1 MSGHFIWTLTWR
13 DEQLGTACTD
23 LSAGIVGAARQVLA
37 ESRDQENFT
46 RRAYASALLGS
57 IAAESNV
64 AELWVKDEPRSSDAY
79 LLLAR
84 AQAHRALRNA
94 GPPGPYHTQV
104 LRSVIQAERASHR
117 AAELWTEDPTPWL
130 VRLSLER
137 LRLRRP
143 ILPSS
148 HSRLGALPGPWDLVE
163 REIWARD
170 KFNREAGHRLLM
182 YYSPRSGGSNTEMDQ
197 LVTWITGHAPQDSPL
212 QLLPLIAE
220 LERTQSIDADVQDDI
235 ARLRR
240 IETLRRFIAEADD
253 ALALLGT
260 DDAAQEKVRVYE
272 GDLRSQRERLRR
284 ELERAEQLVAHPRQA
299 VGTRFLRRAAM
310 DVYVQW
316 FLNVRDE
323 QPVKLPRSLPLSDL
337 MVLAYALHRLG
348 ETLAASNV
356 LSFTRPYATPSPWS
370 RDGQPGEV
378 LERAYVDCHV
388 SLPP

>member
-1 MSGHFIWTLTWR
+1 MSSRFLWTLTWG
-13 DEQLGTACTD
+13 DELLGTACTD
-23 LSAGIVGAARQVLA
+23 LGAGIVGAARQVLA
-37 ESRDQENFT
+37 ESREQEDFT

-57 IAAESNV
+57 IAADSNV
-64 AELWVKDEPRSSDAY
+64 AELWVKDVPGSPDAY

-84 AQAHRALRNA
+84 AHAHRVLRAA
-94 GPPGPYHTQV
+94 GPPGPYLSDT
-104 LRSVIQAERASHR
+104 LRSVLKAERASRR

-130 VRLSLER
+130 VLLSLER

-143 ILPSS
+143 VLPSS
-148 HSRLGALPGPWDLVE
+148 HSKLGPLPGPWDLVE

-170 KFNREAGHRLLM
+170 RFNREAGHRLLT
-182 YYSPRSGGSNTEMDQ
+182 YFSPRAGGSNAEMDQ
-197 LVTWITGHAPQDSPL
+197 FVTWMTGHAPQDSPL

-240 IETLRRFIAEADD
+240 IDTLRRFIAEADD
-253 ALALLGT
+253 ALELLRT
-260 DDAAQEKVRVYE
+260 DDDAQEKIKVYE
-272 GDLRSQRERLRR
+272 FDLRSQRERLKR
-284 ELERAEQLVAHPRQA
+284 ELARAEQPLAHPRQA
-299 VGTRFLRRAAM
+299 VGARFLRRAAM
-310 DVYVQW
+310 DIYMAW

-323 QPVKLPRSLPLSDL
+323 QPIKLPRSLPLSDL
-337 MVLAYALHRLG
+337 MVLAYALHHLG

-378 LERAYVDCHV
+378 LERVYDDCQI

>member
-1 MSGHFIWTLTWR
+1 MSGRFIWTLTWG

-37 ESRDQENFT
+37 ESREQEDFA

-57 IAAESNV
+57 IAADSHV
-64 AELWVKDEPRSSDAY
+64 AELWAKDEPRSPDAY

-84 AQAHRALRNA
+84 ALAHRVLRTA
-94 GPPGPYHTQV
+94 GPPGPYQAKALRAV
-104 LRSVIQAERASHR
+104 LKAEHASHR

-137 LRLRRP
+137 LRLRP
-143 ILPSS
+143 PVLPSA
-148 HSRLGALPGPWDLVE
+148 HSRLGPLPGPWDLVE
-163 REIWARD
+163 REIWSRD
-170 KFNREAGHRLLM
+170 QFNREAGHRLLM
-182 YYSPRSGGSNTEMDQ
+182 YFSPRAGGSNAEMDHFA
-197 LVTWITGHAPQDSPL
+197 TWMTTKAPPDSPL

-220 LERTQSIDADVQDDI
+220 LERTQSVDADVQDDI

-240 IETLRRFIAEADD
+240 IDTLRRFIAEADD
-253 ALALLGT
+253 ALELLRT
-260 DDAAQEKVRVYE
+260 DETAQEKVRVYE
-272 GDLRSQRERLRR
+272 FDLRSQRERLKR
-284 ELERAEQLVAHPRQA
+284 ELAQAEQPLAHSRQA

-323 QPVKLPRSLPLSDL
+323 QPIKLLRSLPLSDL
-337 MVLAYALHRLG
+337 MVLAYALYRLG
-348 ETLAASNV
+348 ETLAAGNV
-356 LSFTRPYATPSPWS
+356 LSFTRPHATPSPWS
-370 RDGQPGEV
+370 RDGQPGDV
-378 LERAYVDCHV
+378 LERVYTDCQV

>member
-1 MSGHFIWTLTWR
+1 MSARFIWTLTWG

-23 LSAGIVGAARQVLA
+23 VSAGIVGTARQVLA
-37 ESRDQENFT
+37 ESREQEDFT

-64 AELWVKDEPRSSDAY
+64 AELWVKDEPRSPDAY

-84 AQAHRALRNA
+84 AHAHRALRSA
-94 GPPGPYHTQV
+94 GPPGPYQERI
-104 LRSVIQAERASHR
+104 LRSVLKAERASQR
-117 AAELWTEDPTPWL
+117 AAELWTEDPTPWV

-148 HSRLGALPGPWDLVE
+148 HSQIGALPGPWDLVE

-170 KFNREAGHRLLM
+170 QFNREAGHRLLM
-182 YYSPRSGGSNTEMDQ
+182 YFSPRTGGSNAEMDQ
-197 LVTWITGHAPQDSPL
+197 FVTWVTGHVPPDNPL
-212 QLLPLIAE
+212 QLLPLVAE

-240 IETLRRFIAEADD
+240 IETLGRFIAEADD
-253 ALALLGT
+253 ALELLRT
-260 DDAAQEKVRVYE
+260 EDDAQEKVRVYE
-272 GDLRSQRERLRR
+272 FDLRSQRERLKR
-284 ELERAEQLVAHPRQA
+284 ELARAEQLVAHPGQA
-299 VGTRFLRRAAM
+299 VGVRFLRRAAM
-310 DVYVQW
+310 DVYTRW
-316 FLNVRDE
+316 FLNVRGE
-323 QPVKLPRSLPLSDL
+323 QPIKLPRSLPLSDL

-348 ETLAASNV
+348 ETLAAGNV

-370 RDGQPGEV
+370 RDGQAGDV
-378 LERAYVDCHV
+378 LERAYLDCQIA
-388 SLPP
+388 LPP

>member
-1 MSGHFIWTLTWR
+1 MSGRFIWTLTWG

-37 ESRDQENFT
+37 ESREQEDFT
-46 RRAYASALLGS
+46 RRGYASALLGS
-57 IAAESNV
+57 IAADSNV
-64 AELWVKDEPRSSDAY
+64 AELWVKDEPRSPDAY

-84 AQAHRALRNA
+84 AHAHRALRTA
-94 GPPGPYHTQV
+94 GPPRPYDAQV
-104 LRSVIQAERASHR
+104 LRSVVKAEYASDQ

-130 VRLSLER
+130 VRLSLDR

-143 ILPSS
+143 ILPSG
-148 HSRLGALPGPWDLVE
+148 HSRLGPLPGPWDLVE

-170 KFNREAGHRLLM
+170 RFSREAGHRLLM
-182 YYSPRSGGSNTEMDQ
+182 YFSPRSGGSNTEMDQ
-197 LVTWITGHAPQDSPL
+197 FVTWMTGHAPPDSPL

-220 LERTQSIDADVQDDI
+220 LERTQSVDADVQNDI

-260 DDAAQEKVRVYE
+260 DDAAQEKLRVYE
-272 GDLRSQRERLRR
+272 GDLRSQRERLKR
-284 ELERAEQLVAHPRQA
+284 ELTQAEALGGNPRQA
-299 VGTRFLRRAAM
+299 VAARFLRRTAM

-323 QPVKLPRSLPLSDL
+323 QPIKLPRSLPLSDL

-356 LSFTRPYATPSPWS
+356 LNFTRPYATPSPWS
-370 RDGQPGEV
+370 RDGQPGDV
-378 LERAYVDCHV
+378 LEQAYADCQV
-388 SLPP
+388 LLPP